1 MATQVFRVDD
11 LNGELIEEGTPPVKF
26 TIEGAAY
33 EIDLTAANRS
43 GFLTAVQP
51 YIEKARSKGGKK
63 LPTTQAAGQAGSASS
78 KAAAGA
84 ATTDRPSF
92 DTVAVRAWAAE
103 NWPEPVADKGR
114 VPAAVVAAYEA
125 AQLAQQIAPAGA
137 ATTGGQGQ
145 EEIPIAPVDPAQIPA
160 PEGIFAVPDPV

>member
-11 LNGELIEEGTPPVKF
+11 MNGELIEEGTPPVKF

-33 EIDLTAANRS
+33 EIDLTAANRKA
-43 GFLTAVQP
+43 FHDLIHPYAAV
-51 YIEKARSKGGKK
+51 ARPKGGKK
-63 LPTTQAAGQAGSASS
+63 LPTTQAGSASS
-78 KAAAGA
+78 ITPAGA
-84 ATTDRPSF
+84 ATTTNGPTV

-125 AQLAQQIAPAGA
+125 AQLAQQLAPAGA
-137 ATTGGQGQ
+137 ATTGSTQ
-145 EEIPIAPVDPAQIPA
+145 EEVPVAPVNPGDIPA